1 MKELDS
7 YRHKGMRRRLVDEI
21 RRQGIV
27 DEKVL
32 QAIEKVPRHLFMDN
46 AFLEMAY
53 ENKAFPIGK
62 GQTISQPYTVAFQTE
77 LLKVSYGDKILEIG
91 TGSGYQACILA
102 EMGARV
108 ISMERHE
115 ALSAEAKKRI
125 HSLGFKVRCV
135 YGDGFL
141 GYKEMAPYD
150 KIIITAAAP
159 EIPGALLDQLK
170 VGGVLVVPK
179 DEDGMQRMLRITKT
193 NTDEYRTESFNYFSF
208 VPMLKGKA

>member
-125 HSLGFKVRCV
+125 HSLGYKVRCV